1 MEKRTAEEQAID
13 FLTKK
18 QERVIDHMDQWQ
30 LYRFAIE
37 ALNEKIQRS
46 MYRDNQLKGNLRE
59 RLVSAIIN
67 YDTKRYTK
75 TDAEKIAEI
84 LMDTIDELKILTR
97 PIGSKV
103 RIREDLTIGVLYG
116 GIGFEE
122 EMLPYLGKEATI
134 TAYVQEEDCNPS
146 YLLDVDDSF
155 WSWSE
160 EMLLSVKA

>member
-1 MEKRTAEEQAID
+1 MENRTAEEQAID
-13 FLTKK
+13 FLTQK
-18 QERVIDHMDQWQ
+18 QEQVIDDMNQWQ
-30 LYRFAIE
+30 MYRFAIE

-46 MYRDNQLKGNLRE
+46 MYRDDQLKGNLRE
-59 RLVSAIIN
+59 RLVSAIIS
-67 YDTKRYTK
+67 YDTK

-103 RIREDLTIGVLYG
+103 RIREDLTIGELYG
-116 GIGFEE
+116 GVGFEK

-134 TAYVQEEDCNPS
+134 TAYEQEEDCNPS